1 MNFITEKDFNSYPA
15 VKVMYAVHSVF
26 AEVGNEDYAK
36 SKTNNFLRRCG
47 VDINKLKEQPIDVKR
62 IKEVVYAMLDADTEK
77 TFWLRLDQI

>member
-1 MNFITEKDFNSYPA
+1 MNFTTEKDFNSYPA
-15 VKVMYAVHSVF
+15 VKVMYAIHSVF

-47 VDINKLKEQPIDVKR
+47 VDINKPKEQPIDVKC

-77 TFWLRLDQI
+77 TFWLRLNQI

>member
-47 VDINKLKEQPIDVKR
+47 VDINKPKEQPIDVKR
-62 IKEVVYAMLDADTEK
+62 IKEVVYAMLDEDRER
-77 TFWLRLDQI
+77 TFWLRLNS